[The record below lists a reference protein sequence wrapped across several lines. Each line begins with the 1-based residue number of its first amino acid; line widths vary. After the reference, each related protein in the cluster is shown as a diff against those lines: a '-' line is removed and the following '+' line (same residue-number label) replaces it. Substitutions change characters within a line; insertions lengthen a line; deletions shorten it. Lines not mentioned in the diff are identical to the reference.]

1 MRSKKLPQ
9 SDIRNAF
16 GKLSTSEMRYSRI
29 FGEWKAAGY
38 PEDIGELTALLQRLG
53 YTKRQINSALE
64 QTTVADTGDEDIDQL
79 IKRLHQYIVAHG
91 LVDEIKTQMSNEFG
105 FGSVSDNTSPS
116 MFSRFKRLF
125 KHLSEEEFHDVTPD
139 DPCVANDDDE
149 LLSEEQYNRLL
160 QELDRRLLNRLSA
173 GRIKRKIVNAWKR
186 GMHKRTH
193 YDNMLRHMNLSVKKL
208 V

>member
-1 MRSKKLPQ
+1 
-9 SDIRNAF
+9 
-16 GKLSTSEMRYSRI
+16 
-29 FGEWKAAGY
+29 
-38 PEDIGELTALLQRLG
+38 
-53 YTKRQINSALE
+53 
-64 QTTVADTGDEDIDQL
+64 
-79 IKRLHQYIVAHG
+79 
-91 LVDEIKTQMSNEFG
+91 
-105 FGSVSDNTSPS
+105 
-116 MFSRFKRLF
+116 LF
-125 KHLSEEEFHDVTPD
+125 KHLSEEEFHDVAPD

-149 LLSEEQYNRLL
+149 HLSEEQYNRLL

>member
-16 GKLSTSEMRYSRI
+16 GKLSTSEMRYRRI

-79 IKRLHQYIVAHG
+79 IKRLYQYIVGHG